1 MCRQDELHANVPVV
15 HIMALHHSVQLC
27 MYCVLMCQH
36 AGLIH
41 SPLCFLTVACL
52 CCNNVTENHKD
63 ELHLKMPVQTES
75 ISQFLMEFEW
85 PNILDDYR
93 CTLCHRLGNKRE
105 TMMITVPAPYLV
117 FHKIG
122 GGDVV
127 LEQHI
132 ENRTVS
138 VRNTCS
144 EYLYSVFLLPISHTM

>member
-1 MCRQDELHANVPVV
+1 MYHVPTCRHA
-15 HIMALHHSVQLC
+15 S
-27 MYCVLMCQH
+27 
-36 AGLIH
+36 LIP

-52 CCNNVTENHKD
+52 HCNNVTENHED
-63 ELHLKMPVQTES
+63 ELHLEMLVQTES

-93 CTLCHRLGNKRE
+93 CTLCHCLGNKRE
-105 TMMITVPAPYLV
+105 TMMIMVPAPYLV

-132 ENRTVS
+132 ENHTVS

-144 EYLYSVFLLPISHTM
+144 EYLYSVFSVPKSDTMYIFCI

>member
-1 MCRQDELHANVPVV
+1 MPVV
-15 HIMALHHSVQLC
+15 HIMALHRSVQLC
-27 MYCVLMCQH
+27 MYRMPTCRRAEMPALFIV
-36 AGLIH
+36 
-41 SPLCFLTVACL
+41 LCFLTVACL
-52 CCNNVTENHKD
+52 HCNNVTENHED

-93 CTLCHRLGNKRE
+93 CTLCHCLGNKRE
-105 TMMITVPAPYLV
+105 TMIITVLAPYLV

-122 GGDVV
+122 SGDVV

-144 EYLYSVFLLPISHTM
+144 EYLYSVFSLPISHTM